1 MNSDSVPETIS
12 DPASHQ
18 AHHGA
23 DATALQHAI
32 RQRSI
37 DTLTADQTRPATPAS
52 QRLLIIGL
60 TLGAMLVFVL
70 VINFVVGGIQ
80 RIMDVWYPGSISG
93 EVESPITVQPLRPG
107 QPYYIT
113 VDPPV
118 EAPQSGVGAASS
130 SVATGGD
137 GKR

>member
-1 MNSDSVPETIS
+1 MNSDSLPEAIS
-12 DPASHQ
+12 NPASHR
-18 AHHGA
+18 AHQDA

-37 DTLTADQTRPATPAS
+37 DTLTADQIRPSTPAS

-60 TLGAMLVFVL
+60 TLGTMLVFIL

-93 EVESPITVQPLRPG
+93 EVESPISVQPLRPG

-130 SVATGGD
+130 SVTTGGAD
-137 GKR
+137 KR